1 VQASFAGAMSSQQAA
16 YSATLTSELLT
27 PGDKS
32 QNPINHLVR
41 LLICEFVDNL
51 ANLHCPTG
59 LVGSV

>member
-1 VQASFAGAMSSQQAA
+1 MRTGERCAIVQASHAGAMSSQQAA

-41 LLICEFVDNL
+41 YMAYL
-51 ANLHCPTG
+51 
-59 LVGSV
+59 

>member
-1 VQASFAGAMSSQQAA
+1 MSSQQAA